1 MSTVR
6 LVSFVSPSLPYDCTL
21 CHYVTHH
28 VTADLNVATSIIRRC
43 RKHEEKPYT
52 PFPAT
57 PLLGR
62 NLKASVLGALDKLH
76 ITNTPAAAKIV
87 AEDTA
92 RMLES
97 IKHPDFT
104 GLKQELNDIQEV
116 VEGDDDVIYLGQNV
130 KGGCGGDETELFWW
144 EVADRKV
151 KKEPE
156 QDENKE
162 TGEEE
167 EEENET
173 PQESSYH
180 ADPDESPVGKK

>member
-1 MSTVR
+1 MSTIR
-6 LVSFVSPSLPYDCTL
+6 LISPVTPSLPYDCTL

-28 VTADLNVATSIIRRC
+28 VTADHNVATSTIRRC
-43 RKHEEKPYT
+43 RKHEEKPYP

-57 PLLGR
+57 PFLGR

-97 IKHPDFT
+97 IKRPDFA
-104 GLKQELNDIQEV
+104 GLKQELNEAQVEQED
-116 VEGDDDVIYLGQNV
+116 DDDVIYLGQNV
-130 KGGCGGDETELFWW
+130 KGGCGGDDSELFWW

-151 KKEPE
+151 KKENE

-162 TGEEE
+162 TEEMRGTIQR
-167 EEENET
+167 NAC
-173 PQESSYH
+173 SIK
-180 ADPDESPVGKK
+180 DVI